1 MRRFQFSDEERSLIA
16 KERFY
21 HPNPRVQRRMEIL
34 WLKLQGETHE
44 RIAELADVSRRT
56 VQRVLDIFAEGRLE
70 AVRQFHE
77 KGRANAL
84 APHRLSLEEEFRQR
98 PPRIVAEACDRIE
111 QLTGV
116 RRQPTQVRLFLR
128 ETLGLRWRKVA
139 AIPVPPKKSVEEHAA
154 TQADFLKDG
163 TRTTAERNAGRT
175 TDGTLRRCGAFRVG
189 VVFGRGLERRAA
201 ARAGCL
207 GPPTVQRL
215 GGREPTHART
225 DPRLQSNLH
234 Q

>member
-1 MRRFQFSDEERSLIA
+1 MRRFQFTDEECRVIA

-34 WLKLQGETHE
+34 WLKQHGETHQ
-44 RIAELADVSRRT
+44 RIAELAGTSRRT

-84 APHRLSLEEEFRQR
+84 APHRQSLEEEFRQR
-98 PPRIVAEACDRIE
+98 PPKVVAEACDRIE

-163 TRTTAERNAGRT
+163 A
-175 TDGTLRRCGAFRVG
+175 
-189 VVFGRGLERRAA
+189 
-201 ARAGCL
+201 
-207 GPPTVQRL
+207 
-215 GGREPTHART
+215 
-225 DPRLQSNLH
+225 
-234 Q
+234 

>member
-1 MRRFQFSDEERSLIA
+1 MRRFEFSEEERSAIA

-34 WLKLQGETHE
+34 WLKQHGETHQ
-44 RIAELADVSRRT
+44 RIAELAGASRRT
-56 VQRVLDIFAEGRLE
+56 VQRVLDVFAAGRLE

-77 KGRANAL
+77 KGRVNAFD
-84 APHRLSLEEEFRQR
+84 PHCQSLEEEFRQR
-98 PPRIVAEACDRIE
+98 PPKIVAEACHRIE

-163 TRTTAERNAGRT
+163 A
-175 TDGTLRRCGAFRVG
+175 
-189 VVFGRGLERRAA
+189 
-201 ARAGCL
+201 
-207 GPPTVQRL
+207 
-215 GGREPTHART
+215 
-225 DPRLQSNLH
+225 
-234 Q
+234 

>member
-44 RIAELADVSRRT
+44 RIAELAGTSRRT

-128 ETLGLRWRKVA
+128 
-139 AIPVPPKKSVEEHAA
+139 
-154 TQADFLKDG
+154 
-163 TRTTAERNAGRT
+163 
-175 TDGTLRRCGAFRVG
+175 
-189 VVFGRGLERRAA
+189 
-201 ARAGCL
+201 
-207 GPPTVQRL
+207 
-215 GGREPTHART
+215 
-225 DPRLQSNLH
+225 
-234 Q
+234 